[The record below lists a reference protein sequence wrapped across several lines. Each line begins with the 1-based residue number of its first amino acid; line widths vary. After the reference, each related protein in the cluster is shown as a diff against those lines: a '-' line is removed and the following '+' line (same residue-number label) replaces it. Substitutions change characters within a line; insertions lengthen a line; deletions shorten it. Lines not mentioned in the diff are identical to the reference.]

1 MATGAGGVNRPDG
14 AYDWALLYAIGFA
27 TALVIAAWLRSR
39 R

>member
-1 MATGAGGVNRPDG
+1 MNRPDG
-14 AYDWALLYAIGFA
+14 AYDWALLYAVGIV